1 VVVPVKNPADQF
13 DTRGLITD
21 LVGILGS
28 ITTVIVVLT
37 R

>member
-1 VVVPVKNPADQF
+1 VPTEDPESQF

-21 LVGILGS
+21 LVAILGS
-28 ITTVIVVLT
+28 ITTVIVVLV